1 MKNDDTQL
9 KFRMRFMVILPFYPT
24 INIKQPSFHKASD
37 ADLMMNIS
45 IVLVHEEVFYDHWQF
60 G

>member
-1 MKNDDTQL
+1 
-9 KFRMRFMVILPFYPT
+9 MRFMVILPFYPT
-24 INIKQPSFHKASD
+24 INIKQPSFHKTSD

-45 IVLVHEEVFYDHWQF
+45 IVLVHEEVFYDYWQF